1 MTRTGGVSSADG
13 ELVLSTIAQLTHH
26 AFRAACVDDVTHR
39 RKRRVDVN
47 ALLADVIARD
57 VSATVVF
64 GRFPGQFDA
73 LRCDVSDFEFLRRR
87 GWI

>member
-26 AFRAACVDDVTHR
+26 TFCTARVDVTHR